1 MTEQPKTANQ
11 PKQEVVINGHKVFF
25 GDWPTEK
32 SVSILTWM
40 ARSFGGAIG
49 AFVAVGAATE
59 GKADKEDELSES
71 IERVLA
77 PAIDGIFTKLD
88 DADVNYRL
96 QQIVADS
103 DLLVDGQQV
112 VYNQFYSKKLGLLMK
127 VLKAQLEYQYS
138 DFLGELL
145 SLANVRGGL
154 NALAQR

>member
-1 MTEQPKTANQ
+1 MTEQPK
-11 PKQEVVINGHKVFF
+11 QELVIADHKIFL

-32 SVSILTWM
+32 AVSILTWM

-49 AFVAVGAATE
+49 AFVAVGAATD
-59 GKADKEDELSES
+59 GSDQNFDES

-77 PAIDGIFTKLD
+77 PAIDGIFKSLD
-88 DADVNYRL
+88 DAEVNFRL
-96 QQIVADS
+96 QQIVAGP
-103 DLLVDGQQV
+103 DLRIDGKEV
-112 VYNQFYSKKLGLLMK
+112 NYNQFYSKKLGLMMK

-154 NALAQR
+154 SALAQR